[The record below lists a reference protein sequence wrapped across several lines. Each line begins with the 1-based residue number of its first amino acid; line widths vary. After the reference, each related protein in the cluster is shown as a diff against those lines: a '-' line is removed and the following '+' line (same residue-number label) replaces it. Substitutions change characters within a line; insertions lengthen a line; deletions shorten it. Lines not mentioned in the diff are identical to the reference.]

1 MTAVL
6 PAAQSNDRRAAL
18 VALRD
23 TLAEAIDL
31 AEPQVVAQLAGQL
44 RQVLA
49 EIDSLPAAGVKSLT
63 DELKEKRA
71 ARRAAAK
78 AATTASG

>member
-1 MTAVL
+1 MTVL
-6 PAAQSNDRRAAL
+6 AAAQSNNRRAAL

-23 TLAEAIDL
+23 TLASAIDL

-49 EIDSLPAAGVKSLT
+49 ELDALPAAGAKSRT
-63 DELKEKRA
+63 DELKERRA

-78 AATTASG
+78 AATTAGG